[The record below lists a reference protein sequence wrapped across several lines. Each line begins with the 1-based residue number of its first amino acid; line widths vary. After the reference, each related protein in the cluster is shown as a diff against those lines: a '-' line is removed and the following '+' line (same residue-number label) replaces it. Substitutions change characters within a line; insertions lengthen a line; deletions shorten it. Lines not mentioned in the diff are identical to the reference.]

1 VTDITSTSFGL
12 IIAFL
17 LPGLTGLVS
26 LSFWSVSVLR
36 IFQAFLTA
44 ESNVG
49 LFLMVVL
56 AALTMG
62 LLITVVR
69 WVLFECWFCRS
80 ERLLPADFTSLGRKD
95 KLEAFRAAVD
105 EHYRYH
111 QFWGGMTVAL
121 AMFYAGWLHSVPPA
135 LQCLTTLWS
144 LVVFLGLEVLM
155 VVAAKAAYRNY
166 VARSKSI
173 MTGG

>member
-1 VTDITSTSFGL
+1 MTDITSTSFGL

-36 IFQAFLTA
+36 IFQAFLTV

-49 LFLMVVL
+49 LFLLVVL
-56 AALTMG
+56 TALTMG
-62 LLITVVR
+62 LLITIVR
-69 WVLFECWFCRS
+69 WVIFECWLCRS
-80 ERLLPADFTSLGRKD
+80 EKLQPADFASLGKKD
-95 KLEAFRAAVD
+95 GLEAFRAAVD

-121 AMFYAGWLHSVPPA
+121 PMFYAGWLHSVHSA
-135 LQCLTTLWS
+135 LDCLTTLWS
-144 LVVFLGLEVLM
+144 LLVFLGLEVLL

-166 VARSKSI
+166 VTRSRRI